1 MQFKTFGLERTF
13 AKYEHLPGMNVLGAS
28 DAQSLTVHEL
38 MKMSRAPLDLRKLN
52 LGYGDTKGLYEL
64 RQAVA
69 ESYEV
74 ETIGAENVLIT
85 VGASE
90 AILLALHTLLKRGD
104 RALVCKPAYQGL
116 YEMAAAA
123 GARVIKYDYVEEK
136 GFAPDLDRVRRA
148 LRRKPAPKLL
158 VLNTPHNPTG
168 HALTEA
174 SLKQL
179 LDLAREVR
187 TRVLVDE
194 VFSGVLVES
203 TEHVRSAVVL
213 DREAIIIGCLSKVY
227 GLAGLRV
234 GWLVG
239 PKQFIKR
246 CIDLRYYT
254 VLVPPS
260 IVQQLGK
267 IAVENRCSIIGRTQ
281 NNVTKNYKYA
291 QSWLKSHSDYLSWS
305 APQAGLVM
313 LLRLKKLKR
322 GVNTA
327 TFAGQLAEKCKVF
340 LVPCTSGF
348 DMPEGYLRLGLG
360 GRPTKFREGLGIF
373 SNYLRTGRCSK

>member
-28 DAQSLTVHEL
+28 DAQSLTVHQL
-38 MKMSRAPLDLRKLN
+38 MKMSRAPFDLRKLN

-64 RQAVA
+64 RQTVA
-69 ESYEV
+69 ESYEA

-90 AILLALHTLLKRGD
+90 AILLALHTLLKPGD

-116 YEMAAAA
+116 YEMASAA
-123 GARVIKYDYVEEK
+123 GARVIKYDYLEKK

-148 LRRKPAPKLL
+148 LRQKPAPKLL

-168 HALTEA
+168 HTLNEV
-174 SLKQL
+174 LL
-179 LDLAREVR
+179 REMLDLARAVG

-203 TEHVRSAVVL
+203 TEHVRSAGVL
-213 DREAIIIGCLSKVY
+213 DCEAIIIGCLSKVY

-239 PKQFIKR
+239 PEQFIKQ

-267 IAVENRCSIIGRTQ
+267 IAVENRCTIIARTQ
-281 NNVTKNYKYA
+281 NNVTENYKYA
-291 QSWLKSHSDYLSWS
+291 KRWLNAHRKYLSWCV
-305 APQAGLVM
+305 PQAGVVM

-322 GVNTA
+322 GVDTA

-360 GRPTKFREGLGIF
+360 GAPAKFRDGLAVF
-373 SNYLRTGRCSK
+373 SNYLRTGGCSK

>member
-28 DAQSLTVHEL
+28 DAQSLTVQEL
-38 MKMSRAPLDLRKLN
+38 LEMSRAPVDLNKLN

-74 ETIGAENVLIT
+74 ESIRAENVLIT

-90 AILLALHTLLKRGD
+90 AILLALHTLLKPGD
-104 RALVCKPAYQGL
+104 SALVCKPAYQGL

-123 GARVIKYDYVEEK
+123 GARVIKYDYVEKK

-158 VLNTPHNPTG
+158 ILNTPHNPTG
-168 HALTEA
+168 HSLDEA
-174 SLKQL
+174 SLKEL
-179 LDLAREVR
+179 LDLAREVG

-194 VFSGVLVES
+194 VFSGVLIES
-203 TEHVRSAVVL
+203 TERVRSAVVL

-227 GLAGLRV
+227 GLPGLRV

-239 PKQFIKR
+239 PKQFIKQ

-267 IAVENRCSIIGRTQ
+267 IAVENRCSIITRTQ
-281 NNVTKNYKYA
+281 SNVTVNYKYA
-291 QSWLKSHSDYLSWS
+291 RSWLSAHRKHLSWC
-305 APQAGLVM
+305 APQAGVVM

-322 GVNTA
+322 GIDTA

-348 DMPEGYLRLGLG
+348 DMAEGYLRLGLG
-360 GRPTKFREGLGIF
+360 GAPAKFREGLAVF
-373 SNYLRTGRCSK
+373 SSYLRTGGCSK

>member
-13 AKYEHLPGMNVLGAS
+13 AKYEHVPGMNVLGAS
-28 DAQSLTVHEL
+28 DAQSLTVQEL
-38 MKMSRAPLDLRKLN
+38 LELSRAPLDLCKLK

-64 RQAVA
+64 RQVVA
-69 ESYEV
+69 ESYDLES
-74 ETIGAENVLIT
+74 TRAENVLIT

-90 AILLALHTLLKRGD
+90 AILLALHTLLKPGD
-104 RALVCKPAYQGL
+104 SALVCRPAYQAL

-123 GARVIKYDYVEEK
+123 GARVIKYDYIDRK
-136 GFAPDLDRVRRA
+136 GFAPDLDRVRRM
-148 LRRKPAPKLL
+148 LRRKPAPRVL

-168 HALTEA
+168 HAFDEA
-174 SLKQL
+174 SLKEL
-179 LDLAREVR
+179 LDLAREAR

-203 TEHVRSAVVL
+203 TQQVRSAVVL
-213 DREAIIIGCLSKVY
+213 DREAIVIGCLSKVY

-239 PKQFIKR
+239 PKQFIKQ

-267 IAVENRCSIIGRTQ
+267 IAVENRCSIIARTQ
-281 NNVTKNYKYA
+281 SNVTENYKYVRG
-291 QSWLKSHSDYLSWS
+291 WLNAHRRYLSWS

-322 GVNTA
+322 GVDTA
-327 TFAGQLAEKCKVF
+327 TFAGQLAEKCRVF

-348 DMPEGYLRLGLG
+348 DMAEGYLRLGLG
-360 GRPTKFREGLGIF
+360 GAPAKFREGLGVF